1 MKSIIFAA
9 GLGTRLRPLT
19 NKTPKAL
26 VKINGTPLLEI
37 AIQHLKRHGFNE
49 IIINIHH
56 FGDQIIRF
64 LQDKNNFGI
73 LIEISDERDLLL
85 ETGGGL
91 KKAAAFLGDAP
102 FLAFNADIITD
113 MNLKA
118 FYDAHCR
125 SEALATVAVRKRE
138 SSRYLQFDDQGT
150 LCGWTNIKTGAVI
163 TSRHRTAVTNWAFS
177 GIHML
182 SPQIFEF
189 MPNQD
194 KFSIIDVYL
203 EAAKT
208 QTIKAYPHDEDLWLD
223 VGKPEA
229 LEKAKILLKK

>member
-19 NKTPKAL
+19 NNKPKAL
-26 VKINGTPLLEI
+26 VEINGTPLLEI
-37 AIQHLKRHGFNE
+37 AIQHLKHHGFNE

-56 FGDQIIRF
+56 FGDQIIQF
-64 LQDKNNFGI
+64 LKDKDNFGI
-73 LIEISDERDLLL
+73 PIQISDERDLLL

-91 KKAAAFLGDAP
+91 KKAAAFLKDAP

-113 MNLKA
+113 MDLKA
-118 FYDAHCR
+118 FYDTHCR
-125 SEALATVAVRKRE
+125 SKVLATVAVRQRE
-138 SSRYLQFDDQGT
+138 SSRYLQFDEQCT
-150 LCGWTNIKTGAVI
+150 LCGWTNIKTGEVKN
-163 TSRHRTAVTNWAFS
+163 SRAGTAVTNWAFS

-182 SPQIFEF
+182 SPEIFDF
-189 MPNQD
+189 MPEQD

-208 QTIKAYPHDEDLWLD
+208 HNIMGYPHDDDLWLD

-229 LEKAKILLKK
+229 LEKAKRILR